1 MSASRE
7 KQNRQERANTGWVDP
22 RTAREAQQR
31 KQEKRTSVLYGV
43 IAVVFLAVAV
53 AAVIFRTNLIPKT
66 ATAATID
73 GEKYTAAEVD
83 FYFQNAYQ
91 GFLSNQNVSYMIS
104 YMGLNTSAPLKEQT
118 ISEDAAGM
126 MATMGFTG
134 ADTMISFTLATL
146 MP

>member
-83 FYFQNAYQ
+83 F
-91 GFLSNQNVSYMIS
+91 LSLIH
-104 YMGLNTSAPLKEQT
+104 
-118 ISEDAAGM
+118 I
-126 MATMGFTG
+126 
-134 ADTMISFTLATL
+134 
-146 MP
+146 